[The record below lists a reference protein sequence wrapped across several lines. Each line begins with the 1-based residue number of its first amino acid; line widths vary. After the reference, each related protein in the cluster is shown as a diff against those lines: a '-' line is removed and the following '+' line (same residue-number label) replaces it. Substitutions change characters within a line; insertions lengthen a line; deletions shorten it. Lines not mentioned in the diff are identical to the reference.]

1 MEVDAGRWPA
11 TSGALAERQAALA
24 AARPPPWS
32 SRAGVLRAC
41 GVGLVSGRGGAG
53 AGAAGDPGVAAA
65 VTLELGGE
73 GRLEVARA
81 TVAAALPAG
90 YAAGLLAL
98 REGPLLEAAVRAL
111 PDAPDV
117 VLVHAA
123 GRDHPRGAGLALML
137 GAALGMPTVGVTS
150 RPLVALGDLPED
162 APGARSALV
171 LAGEPVG
178 CWIRT
183 RAGTRP
189 LVAHAA
195 WRTTP
200 EVAAEV
206 VLRATGEARMPE
218 PIRRAREVARNER
231 DGRR

>member
-1 MEVDAGRWPA
+1 M
-11 TSGALAERQAALA
+11 SGALAERQASLA
-24 AARPPPWS
+24 SARPPAWTPPS
-32 SRAGVLRAC
+32 GALRVC
-41 GVGLVSGRGGAG
+41 GVAVVAARGSRRSGHAGEPGFAAAITLALGAG
-53 AGAAGDPGVAAA
+53 PATEIAGAAVPG
-65 VTLELGGE
+65 TLGG
-73 GRLEVARA
+73 GF
-81 TVAAALPAG
+81 TS
-90 YAAGLLAL
+90 GLLAL

-111 PDAPDV
+111 AVPPDV

-137 GAALGMPTVGVTS
+137 GAALGLPTVGVTS
-150 RPLVALGDLPED
+150 RPLVARGELPED

-171 LAGEPVG
+171 LAGEAVG

-183 RAGTRP
+183 RVGTRP

-206 VLRATGEARMPE
+206 LLRAMDEARMPE
-218 PIRRAREVARNER
+218 PIRRARERARNER